1 MVAVSAISSPGLK
14 IHSIAFAARERKHLT
29 NATEALCRTNDFHPF
44 VEGELI
50 RVDPRGVKLMK
61 ETWFGIKLRK

>member
-1 MVAVSAISSPGLK
+1 MVAVSAISSPGLT

-29 NATEALCRTNDFHPF
+29 NATEYFAENTDALFITNNFHPF

-50 RVDPRGVKLMK
+50 CVIPKGVKLMK
-61 ETWFGIKLRK
+61 ET